1 MPRRHTLLPSLFAVL
16 LLVPAARADDAPDPL
31 KGLDEQ
37 IVKALH
43 DFDVPGLALAVV
55 KDDKVILARGYGVRK
70 LGEKDAVTE
79 QTLFAIGS
87 CSKAFTAA
95 ALGLLVDEGK
105 LKWDDP
111 AAKYLPAL
119 QLFDPYVSREL
130 TVRDLL
136 CHRSG
141 LERFDLLWY
150 GSALTRDEVL
160 QKMRLA
166 KPSTSFRSKF
176 GYQNIMFL
184 AAGQIVPSA
193 TGKSWDEFVRQ
204 RLFTPLGMKASN
216 TSVTALSR
224 YDDVAAP
231 HEKVEDKLE
240 PVPWRNIDNIAPAG
254 SINSS
259 VADMT
264 NWVRLHL
271 NDGKVGKETLLT
283 SAVVEEM
290 RTPQTVIPLAGPTAK
305 LYAGAHFF
313 NYGLGWFLY
322 DYRGKKA
329 VEHGGNIDGM
339 SALVSMLPEEKLG
352 LVVLTN
358 RGGTPLPGAVK
369 NRVFDAFLKAPAKD
383 WFAEVLELVKTR
395 EKQAKEVEQKE
406 EKERVKDTKP
416 TLPPEKYA
424 GTYHDD
430 LYGDV
435 RVKREDGK
443 LVLYAAGT
451 GDLSDLE
458 HWHFDTFRA
467 RPRDRRGPALTLVTW
482 ALNHRGKVESLKV
495 WSPGGGD
502 GLTFKRVPDPA
513 EAPAAVALTEDE
525 LRKFVGK
532 YESKSPPVELSVE
545 LASGQLKAVVS
556 GQPALT
562 LVPVKPTRFRP
573 EKEPAGLFVEFE
585 VEDGK
590 VKGVKVETP
599 EGPTLA
605 LTPKK

>member
-1 MPRRHTLLPSLFAVL
+1 MPRRRILLPSLFAL
-16 LLVPAARADDAPDPL
+16 LFLVPAARAEDAADPL

-43 DFDVPGLALAVV
+43 DFDVPGLALAVI

-79 QTLFAIGS
+79 HTLFAIGS

-95 ALGLLVDEGK
+95 SLGLLVDEGK

-111 AAKYLPAL
+111 AGKYLPSL

-141 LERFDLLWY
+141 LERHDLVWY
-150 GSALTRDEVL
+150 GTALTRDEVL
-160 QKMRLA
+160 QRMRLA
-166 KPSTSFRSKF
+166 KPGTSFRSKF
-176 GYQNIMFL
+176 GYQNVMFL
-184 AAGQIVPSA
+184 AAGQIVPTV
-193 TGKSWDEFVRQ
+193 TGKSWDDFVRE

-224 YDDVAAP
+224 NDDVAAP
-231 HEKVEDKLE
+231 HEKVGDKVE
-240 PVPWRNIDNIAPAG
+240 SVHWRNIDNIAPAG

-264 NWVRLHL
+264 HWVRLHL
-271 NDGKVGKETLLT
+271 GDGKVGKETLLT

-290 RTPQTVIPLAGPTAK
+290 RTPQTVIPLTGPQAK

-329 VEHGGNIDGM
+329 VGHGGNIDGM
-339 SALVSMLPEEKLG
+339 SALVGMLPEEKLG

-358 RGGTPLPGAVK
+358 RGGTQLPWAVQ
-369 NRVFDAFLKAPAKD
+369 NHVFDAFLKAPARD
-383 WFAEVLELVKTR
+383 WFAEVLELAKAG
-395 EKQAKEVEQKE
+395 EKQAREVEQKE

-416 TLPPEKYA
+416 TLPLEKYA

-451 GDLSDLE
+451 GEAGDLE

-467 RPRDRRGPALTLVTW
+467 RPRDRRGPRLTLVTW
-482 ALNHRGKVESLKV
+482 ALDRRGKVESLRV
-495 WSPGGGD
+495 WSGSGD
-502 GLTFKRVPDPA
+502 GQSFKRVPDPA

-532 YESKSPPVELSVE
+532 YESKSLELEMSVE
-545 LASGQLKAVVS
+545 LVAGQLKAGLWTQRVV
-556 GQPALT
+556 T
-562 LVPVKPTRFRP
+562 LVPVGATRFRP
-573 EKEPAGLFVEFE
+573 DKEPAGLFVEFE
-585 VEDGK
+585 MEDGK
-590 VKGVKVETP
+590 VKGVKVELP
-599 EGPTLA
+599 ERPALA